1 MDQKGVAL
9 MKREDS
15 PVRRIKS
22 EYVNEYH
29 RQLKKSQQRKKWLMY
44 RLMIAAVAIT
54 VLFGFLFVYH
64 LDQRTTYADKKEE
77 YEQLT
82 EEATQLEA
90 EKESLLEEITSL
102 KDVDY
107 ILDIAR
113 TNYFLSKKG
122 ELIFQIDEGDSQSY

>member
-64 LDQRTTYADKKEE
+64 LGQRTTYADKKEE